1 MIFNGVSNFFFHS
14 LTSVKILNSII
25 FLGKATQYVKK
36 KNDHGGSSS
45 TEASGK
51 NLVASKHKLQ
61 PQFSVTFL
69 ESAQTSN
76 VSLIGENTQATEQ
89 VDTDTGK
96 IKQPRQK
103 TLAEINRYTLCNK
116 EIVVF

>member
-1 MIFNGVSNFFFHS
+1 M
-14 LTSVKILNSII
+14 
-25 FLGKATQYVKK
+25 
-36 KNDHGGSSS
+36 
-45 TEASGK
+45 ASE
-51 NLVASKHKLQ
+51 HKLQ

-69 ESAQTSN
+69 ESEQTSN
-76 VSLIGENTQATEQ
+76 VSLIGENRQATEQ